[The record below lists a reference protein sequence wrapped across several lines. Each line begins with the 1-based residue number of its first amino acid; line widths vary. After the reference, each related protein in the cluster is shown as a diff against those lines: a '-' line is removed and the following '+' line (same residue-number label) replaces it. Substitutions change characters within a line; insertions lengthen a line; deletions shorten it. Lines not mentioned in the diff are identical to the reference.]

1 MNGGGKFCVEGL
13 MNEEGEV
20 LHRLVL
26 LAPIRIA
33 KRYRIDPL
41 YSAIPSQSR
50 N

>member
-13 MNEEGEV
+13 MNEGEV

-33 KRYRIDPL
+33 WRRLIL
-41 YSAIPSQSR
+41 
-50 N
+50 

>member
-26 LAPIRIA
+26 LAPIRFA
-33 KRYRIDPL
+33 WRRLTRFRDG
-41 YSAIPSQSR
+41 
-50 N
+50 